1 MITSTES
8 PTRERIVTEAI
19 RLFARDGF
27 SGTTVGDIEAAAGL
41 VPRSGGLYKHFR
53 SKEEVLSAA
62 IERHVREME
71 RARERLDMMP
81 LGDMRAE
88 LTLAARWALAE
99 LGEEQLV
106 MKVVQKDGD
115 RFPELVAEVVERIVA
130 PGHEQAARMF
140 ERFMAEA
147 GIEGRDPRA
156 TAAVAVGSLI
166 DYTLEQ
172 TMFGVPPGG
181 VGENEFIEAWV
192 DTWVTFMRGA
202 TQAQTRKEM

>member
-1 MITSTES
+1 M
-8 PTRERIVTEAI
+8 
-19 RLFARDGF
+19 
-27 SGTTVGDIEAAAGL
+27 GDIEAAAGL